1 MELFLHA
8 WHCAQHLTGS
18 PWQRPSEVGVL
29 PLFYNLKTK
38 PGVVKAEMRCIHTGL
53 VQRPALLL
61 ISCVILRELFNQAEA

>member
-53 VQRPALLL
+53 GTQGYGSKTSSA
-61 ISCVILRELFNQAEA
+61 AY